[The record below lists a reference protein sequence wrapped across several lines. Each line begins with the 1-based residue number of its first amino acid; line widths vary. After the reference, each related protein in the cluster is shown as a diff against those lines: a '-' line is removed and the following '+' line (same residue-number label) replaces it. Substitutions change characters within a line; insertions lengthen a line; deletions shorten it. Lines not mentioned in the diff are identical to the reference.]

1 LLRKE
6 YINLVKE
13 NVVHSNMGTLLL
25 FYEKLT
31 LKNDWMVFV
40 KYLAII
46 DFVYIEIKV
55 LIELLLR

>member
-1 LLRKE
+1 
-6 YINLVKE
+6 
-13 NVVHSNMGTLLL
+13 MGTLLL
-25 FYEKLT
+25 LYEKFT